1 MGASIKMIQD
11 DGYEGA
17 SYDDRSA
24 NDYESDGFSLHD
36 GGYTEEEHIA
46 ATIIQCMVR
55 SNHKKQQRPTPRGRQ
70 DFHVLISLSSHSAT
84 AAMFSRTVPLI
95 NN

>member
-1 MGASIKMIQD
+1 MIQD

-24 NDYESDGFSLHD
+24 NDYESDAFSMHD
-36 GGYTEEEHIA
+36 AGYTEEEHIA

-55 SNHKKQQRPTPRGRQ
+55 ARQRNGRERPTPRGRQ
-70 DFHVLISLSSHSAT
+70 GFDMPTPYLSPHTAT
-84 AAMFSRTVPLI
+84 QSPPMNF
-95 NN
+95 

>member
-1 MGASIKMIQD
+1 MIQD

-24 NDYESDGFSLHD
+24 NDYESDAFSLHD

-55 SNHKKQQRPTPRGRQ
+55 AKHKKQHQRPTPRGRQ
-70 DFHVLISLSSHSAT
+70 DFHVLIPPYFTKAGF
-84 AAMFSRTVPLI
+84 FSRILPLVK
-95 NN
+95 N